1 MQGSLPQCW
10 QTETRWELVLQQVPV
25 QKVILL
31 LPIAFASHAADATTF
46 PLPPGSPPFP
56 TQACQERRGKVL
68 GNSLWNLACEAQIY
82 QSNDCA
88 CVHTFVPTL
97 PSHQREEREGVS
109 KGCPYSP
116 PSLFLCA
123 HTYACTHTHI
133 CLSLEINGLLLRPL
147 IRCCAAGKTC
157 MIPHCAQRLT
167 TESAAPI
174 SAVSTENNEGATQG
188 FWNGPV
194 KGQDSLPQ
202 HGASWPKDKRVLSLI
217 RVAADKSAFP
227 MCSITATGSEPFQH
241 LYPGCQLWSLLT
253 PIRHQWGQML
263 PCFFFFWRGDLAAY
277 AAKWLKT
284 EVTWQTHHTTLL
296 GTRRGNRSFRL
307 QGGTA
312 RLLPSLGALSSS
324 DTEHFPGQIC
334 NA

>member
-1 MQGSLPQCW
+1 MPPSSAVQGCKDPFHNAGRQKQGESLSCSKCPCRRWFYYCQLHLHLLQLMPQHFHFH
-10 QTETRWELVLQQVPV
+10 LAP
-25 QKVILL
+25 
-31 LPIAFASHAADATTF
+31 
-46 PLPPGSPPFP
+46 PPFP

-88 CVHTFVPTL
+88 CVHAFVPTL

-147 IRCCAAGKTC
+147 IRSCAAGKTC

-253 PIRHQWGQML
+253 PIRHQ
-263 PCFFFFWRGDLAAY
+263 
-277 AAKWLKT
+277 
-284 EVTWQTHHTTLL
+284 
-296 GTRRGNRSFRL
+296 
-307 QGGTA
+307 
-312 RLLPSLGALSSS
+312 
-324 DTEHFPGQIC
+324 
-334 NA
+334 